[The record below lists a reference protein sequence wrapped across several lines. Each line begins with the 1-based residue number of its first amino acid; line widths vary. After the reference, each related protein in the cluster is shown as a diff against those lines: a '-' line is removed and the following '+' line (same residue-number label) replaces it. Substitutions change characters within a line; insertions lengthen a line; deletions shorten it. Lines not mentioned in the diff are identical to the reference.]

1 MGRTHAQGPGGDGR
15 SADAGDRP
23 GVGSRIVAVLTAP
36 LRGFRRR
43 LEHRP
48 RRVLTEL
55 AVAVV
60 VCALLAGGLW
70 GFSAMSA
77 SSAAGRADA
86 VAAAQRTTTALLS
99 YDPQGV
105 NGLVDR
111 VSGDLTEAFRT
122 DYGTLI
128 SQVIAPATEQQQVT
142 TEAEVVGTSVIPE
155 ETGGDRLVALLFVNQ
170 TTRAGQEG
178 APRIAG
184 SRVKVTMDDVDGHWL
199 VADVKP
205 V

>member
-1 MGRTHAQGPGGDGR
+1 
-15 SADAGDRP
+15 
-23 GVGSRIVAVLTAP
+23 
-36 LRGFRRR
+36 
-43 LEHRP
+43 
-48 RRVLTEL
+48 
-55 AVAVV
+55 
-60 VCALLAGGLW
+60 
-70 GFSAMSA
+70 MSA

-99 YDPQGV
+99 YDPQRV